1 MNDNDSNCGNVPI
14 QEVKPDLIEEEEEKV
29 DEELQ
34 KEIKKVKIDD
44 SVFTRQDK
52 KNGKEKKE
60 KDEKK
65 NQKKKGIDFMD
76 YANQNNIQIKF
87 QYEEDKYP
95 NIRRD
100 NEKNYQKNNKH
111 YNNKNNQNNNNNNNN
126 YNRNGKKYN
135 NNKNNNEN
143 KGGYKKQKKF
153 YKFGGNKFDVFNIMN
168 NNNNYSYQTPN
179 LKEDKDILSYL
190 ENNVFGENN
199 LNKDLYIRNRIN
211 ENGQILIDDLLNY
224 NALKK
229 NNITYE
235 KIIEV
240 IKDNQNLEY
249 SEIEGKN
256 YITVKNYKNM
266 KLNSIEE
273 IISNKK
279 AYKMQRI
286 QENIYQNP
294 VFPNMPYYIF
304 MANNFIY

>member
-52 KNGKEKKE
+52 KNCKEKKE

-153 YKFGGNKFDVFNIMN
+153 YKFGGNKFDAFNIMN
-168 NNNNYSYQTPN
+168 NNNNYYYQTPN

-199 LNKDLYIRNRIN
+199 LNKDLYIRNRLN
-211 ENGQILIDDLLNY
+211 ENGQILINDLLNY

-304 MANNFIY
+304 MPNNIIY